1 MNHETPLH
9 EVAQILPQ
17 TAAAILDGRDP
28 LLQEAVLTNLR
39 AILAFWEENGYHLD
53 PVTFEGVMVSF
64 VVTLIPMHEQM
75 WELVQSNARLRQAIS
90 VLKGGIG

>member
-9 EVAQILPQ
+9 EVAQILPHA
-17 TAAAILDGRDP
+17 AAAILDGQDP
-28 LLQEAVLTNLR
+28 ILQEAVLTNLR
-39 AILAFWEENGYHLD
+39 TTLTFWEKNGYHLD

-64 VVTLIPMHEQM
+64 VVTLVPMHDQM
-75 WELVQSNARLRQAIS
+75 WELAQSNARLRQAIS